1 MLNYER
7 LKNRARLLRAFTGLN
22 PKAFH
27 HLLRAFARA
36 YEAWLDEQERQRA
49 QPRQRRRGGGR
60 IGQLPHLADKLLFI
74 LFYFRQ
80 YPTQEAL
87 GFFFGLSQSQ
97 ANYWIQTLTPLLN
110 SALGYEAQLPAREPS
125 KAEQVLAACDDL
137 RFIIDGTERPIQR
150 PKDRERQKQYYS
162 GKKKRHTVKNIIITD
177 QTTKQI
183 KVLGPTVEGKQ
194 HDKKAAD
201 EQAYQFPEGSHL
213 WQDTGFQGYAPDNT
227 TTHQPKKKPKNGQLT
242 ADEKAHNRLI
252 SSERMGVE
260 HSIGGAKVFR
270 IVRDVL
276 RHRLPGFADLA
287 METSCGLHNLRLDF
301 PVAA

>member
-7 LKNRARLLRAFTGLN
+7 LKNRARLFRAFTGLN
-22 PKAFH
+22 PKTFH
-27 HLLRAFARA
+27 QLLRAFARA

-60 IGQLPHLADKLLFI
+60 TGQLPQLADKLLFI
-74 LFYFRQ
+74 LFYFRH

-87 GFFFGLSQSQ
+87 GFFFGLSQGQ

-110 SALGYEAQLPAREPS
+110 SALGYEKQLPARAPY
-125 KAEQVLAACDDL
+125 KAEQVLATCPDL

-150 PKDRERQKQYYS
+150 PKDRERQTQHYS

-177 QTTKQI
+177 KTTKKI
-183 KVLGPTVEGKQ
+183 KVLGPTVEGKK

-201 EQAYQFPEGSHL
+201 EQACQFPEGSEL
-213 WQDTGFQGYAPDNT
+213 WQDTGFQGYEPPGT
-227 TTHQPKKKPKNGQLT
+227 TIHQPKKKPKNGQLT
-242 ADEKAHNRLI
+242 PDEKAHNRLI
-252 SSERMGVE
+252 SSERIGVE